1 MKYLDKI
8 AGGILSLALSA
19 DQVAAGDIDVGGFC
33 TDDTACV
40 TFCCTNDQKFD
51 TEGKCIEIEEDTRC
65 KKRKLEYRLI
75 LSFIIIMMVVIS
87 LVFGWMK
94 KKELK
99 AKEDRLL
106 KLKITAANEE
116 RKRVERGGDKDEFAD
131 LLANKTAPKLGTA
144 QVADESGFFGTSN
157 DNKEVLIK

>member
-1 MKYLDKI
+1 
-8 AGGILSLALSA
+8 
-19 DQVAAGDIDVGGFC
+19 
-33 TDDTACV
+33 
-40 TFCCTNDQKFD
+40 
-51 TEGKCIEIEEDTRC
+51 
-65 KKRKLEYRLI
+65 
-75 LSFIIIMMVVIS
+75 MMVVIS

>member
-8 AGGILSLALSA
+8 ASTILSLTLFA
-19 DQVAAGDIDVGGFC
+19 DQVSAGDTEVGGFC
-33 TDDTACV
+33 MDDTQCV
-40 TFCCTNDQKFD
+40 TFCCNNDRSFD
-51 TEGKCIEIEEDTRC
+51 IQGNCIEIEEDTRC
-65 KKRKLEYRLI
+65 KNRKLEYRII
-75 LSFIIIMMVVIS
+75 LAFIIISMVVIS

-116 RKRVERGGDKDEFAD
+116 RKRLARDGDQD
-131 LLANKTAPKLGTA
+131 
-144 QVADESGFFGTSN
+144 
-157 DNKEVLIK
+157 